1 MKTLLRKTNNRVFDN
16 LLRSQIRR
24 PAASASACPEFDP
37 DRANA
42 YIERGLAGVE
52 LARYER
58 HLSGCAGCR
67 TSIVALA
74 RMADADSIASPVPNL
89 VRNSGPSES
98 GWLASLKTGLWVIAS
113 PRWAIVAT
121 ALLVIGISI
130 PLLVRR
136 NGDSP
141 ITQNKQV
148 AQGEAP
154 KADDSAAGSFSLPQQ
169 EPATAA
175 GAARSQQPVVAISR
189 PLDAQATRRENISG
203 YLKKADE
210 TTPVVAG
217 DLAAADTLE
226 RKSVENGALAG
237 SRDDARPKET
247 ADKLIAGAAAPPAAQ
262 TKVEENESARKIS
275 KDTALKLPPEDT
287 RSASVATLKQ
297 GAPDAGPKTEREKEA
312 IAIRSRDS
320 DAPKRK
326 AVLEGESRSGL
337 ASGAGGRALIG
348 GESVRSDRAHSPEK
362 TVGKKTFWL
371 SRGVW
376 TDSDY
381 NSDRKLPVV
390 TVVRDSDV
398 YKDILE
404 RNKKLKVFLTAFRGT
419 ESAIIVFKNTVYSLI
434 PQSENK

>member
-1 MKTLLRKTNNRVFDN
+1 
-16 LLRSQIRR
+16 
-24 PAASASACPEFDP
+24 
-37 DRANA
+37 
-42 YIERGLAGVE
+42 
-52 LARYER
+52 
-58 HLSGCAGCR
+58 
-67 TSIVALA
+67 
-74 RMADADSIASPVPNL
+74 
-89 VRNSGPSES
+89 
-98 GWLASLKTGLWVIAS
+98 
-113 PRWAIVAT
+113 VAT

-130 PLLVRR
+130 PLLVRQ
-136 NGDSP
+136 NGEPP
-141 ITQNKQV
+141 IAQNEQV
-148 AQGEAP
+148 ARAEAP
-154 KADDSAAGSFSLPQQ
+154 GAEASAAGHSNLQQQ

-175 GAARSQQPVVAISR
+175 NAARSQQPVAVISR
-189 PLDAQATRRENISG
+189 PLDTETTRRENVSG

-217 DLAAADTLE
+217 NVSAADTLE
-226 RKSVENGALAG
+226 RKSVDNGALAG

-247 ADKLIAGAAAPPAAQ
+247 TDKLIAGAAAPPAAQ
-262 TKVEENESARKIS
+262 PKVEENESARKIS

-287 RSASVATLKQ
+287 RSASVATLKP

-312 IAIRSRDS
+312 SAAIRSRDS

-326 AVLEGESRSGL
+326 AVMEGESRSGL
-337 ASGAGGRALIG
+337 ASGAGGRALIGG

-376 TDSDY
+376 TDSEY

-434 PQSENK
+434 PQSETK